1 MSTIGNRLIEL
12 QQKKERHTFS
22 VPELGKNGNDLTVY
36 YKKLT
41 VREDERLR
49 RKHPEFYKQ
58 LTSGQ
63 LPSFAAL
70 IDLLIIKCEQEDGTA
85 LFKDEDRSVLL
96 GMNVNFVTELAGK
109 LLENIFDVPDSEQ
122 AEKN

>member
-1 MSTIGNRLIEL
+1 MSCNR
-12 QQKKERHTFS
+12 KK
-22 VPELGKNGNDLTVY
+22 KD
-36 YKKLT
+36 
-41 VREDERLR
+41 
-49 RKHPEFYKQ
+49 
-58 LTSGQ
+58 
-63 LPSFAAL
+63 L